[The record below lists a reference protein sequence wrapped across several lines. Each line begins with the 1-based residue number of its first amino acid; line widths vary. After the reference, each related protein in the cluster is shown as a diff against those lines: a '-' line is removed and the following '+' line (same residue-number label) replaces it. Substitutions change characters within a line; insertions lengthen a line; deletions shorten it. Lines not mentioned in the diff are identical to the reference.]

1 MDLFERIENFFRRL
15 ERYIDVQQPSGM
27 EDVIVRVMVE
37 VLSILAIATKEI
49 NQSSASALIRG
60 DGPPSLAHSSLEAL
74 LKKLVGRAD
83 IEYAL
88 QRLDK
93 LIQDEAWMATAEG
106 LRTTQGI
113 VNKVEDVGAKV
124 KGVVDQIGSIDDKVQ
139 GVGDRI
145 NVLGNKII
153 DGAQITFDQSP
164 PPL

>member
-1 MDLFERIENFFRRL
+1 MDLFERIETFFKRL
-15 ERYIDVQQPSGM
+15 ERYIHVQQPPGM

-49 NQSSASALIRG
+49 NQSSPSALIRG

-83 IEYAL
+83 IKYAL

-93 LIQDEAWMATAEG
+93 LIQDEVWMATAEG

-113 VNKVEDVGAKV
+113 YNEVEDVGAKV
-124 KGVVDQIGSIDDKVQ
+124 KSVAGQIGGIDDKVQ
-139 GVGDRI
+139 GIGDRI
-145 NVLGNKII
+145 NVLENKII
-153 DGAQITFDQSP
+153 DGAEITFDQSP
-164 PPL
+164 TSL